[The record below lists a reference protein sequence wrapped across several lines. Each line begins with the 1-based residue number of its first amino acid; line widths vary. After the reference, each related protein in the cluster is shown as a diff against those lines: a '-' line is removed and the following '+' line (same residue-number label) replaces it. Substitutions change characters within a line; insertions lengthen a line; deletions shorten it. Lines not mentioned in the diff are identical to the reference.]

1 MLNLWFGVD
10 NQIIPSKCR
19 YEVLSTK
26 IEIRLAKAEEIHW
39 TSLEFSTGNTVPQRV
54 NVSTSKLL
62 CL

>member
-1 MLNLWFGVD
+1 MLNLWSSVD
-10 NQIIPSKCR
+10 NRIIASKCG

-39 TSLEFSTGNTVPQRV
+39 TSLEFSKENTVPQRV

>member
-1 MLNLWFGVD
+1 MFGFD
-10 NQIIPSKCR
+10 KQIIPDKCR

-39 TSLEFSTGNTVPQRV
+39 TSLEFSKENTVPQRI

-62 CL
+62 GL